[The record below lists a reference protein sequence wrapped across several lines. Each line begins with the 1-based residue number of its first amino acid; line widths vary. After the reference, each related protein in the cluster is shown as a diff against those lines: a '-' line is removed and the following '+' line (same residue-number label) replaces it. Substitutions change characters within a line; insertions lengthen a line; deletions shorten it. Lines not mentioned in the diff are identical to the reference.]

1 LDSSLRR
8 LFLLVSTLIS
18 LTWSCTTRPAAFRP
32 AGAEDARRALD
43 AWQNALDR
51 ADTLPAARLLY
62 DARLSEGLVKFPGTL
77 AVNAQPDR
85 LEATLTGPFGSPLA
99 RFESG
104 VLEGK
109 GLRPIPLDAEELRA
123 VLAGVWRATPEIAGA
138 RGDQVLIR
146 FPGARPVE
154 GVLDVSRGCLESLH
168 ISRAEADLVA
178 TYDGA
183 RDPWP
188 EKITLEDRRTGR
200 RVQLTLLAKELG
212 DSPPIS
218 P

>member
-1 LDSSLRR
+1 VD
-8 LFLLVSTLIS
+8 
-18 LTWSCTTRPAAFRP
+18 
-32 AGAEDARRALD
+32 DARRALD
-43 AWQNALDR
+43 AWENALSR
-51 ADTLPAARLLY
+51 ADSLPSVRLLY

-77 AVNAQPDR
+77 AVDARPDR

-99 RFESG
+99 RYESG
-104 VLEGK
+104 VLAGK

-123 VLAGVWRATPEIAGA
+123 VLAGVWRAAPEVAGA

-146 FPGARPVE
+146 FAGGGRVE
-154 GVLDVSRGCLESLH
+154 AVLDVSQARLDSLH
-168 ISRAEADLVA
+168 IPRAEADLVA

-188 EKITLEDRRTGR
+188 EKILLEDRRTGR
-200 RVQLTLLAKELG
+200 RVQLSLVAKEPG
-212 DSPPIS
+212 DSAPSS

>member
-1 LDSSLRR
+1 M
-8 LFLLVSTLIS
+8 
-18 LTWSCTTRPAAFRP
+18 
-32 AGAEDARRALD
+32 
-43 AWQNALDR
+43 
-51 ADTLPAARLLY
+51 RLLY

-77 AVNAQPDR
+77 AVTAQPDR
-85 LEATLTGPFGSPLA
+85 LEATLTGPFGTPLA
-99 RFESG
+99 RYESG

-154 GVLDVSRGCLESLH
+154 AVLDVPQERLESIH
-168 ISRAEADLVA
+168 ISRPEADLVA
-178 TYDGA
+178 TYEGA

-188 EKITLEDRRTGR
+188 EKILLEDRRSNR
-200 RVQLTLLAKELG
+200 RVQLTLVAKEPA
-212 DSPPIS
+212 DSAPAS